1 MASDGFPYPVDR
13 PGNFSVGQ
21 ECELRWGD
29 EAGEFWRR
37 VRVVEP
43 CVYSD
48 GTGVWVKHADNPG
61 NNFPVPRED
70 LRAIAEPAAAGV
82 PVRGEEG

>member
-1 MASDGFPYPVDR
+1 MLQ
-13 PGNFSVGQ
+13 VGQ
-21 ECELRWGD
+21 ECEMRWHD

-48 GTGVWVKHADNPG
+48 GTGVWVKMADNPG
-61 NNFPVPRED
+61 NSFPVSPGD
-70 LRAIAEPAAAGV
+70 LRPASGDRS
-82 PVRGEEG
+82 PKGEDA

>member
-1 MASDGFPYPVDR
+1 MFE
-13 PGNFSVGQ
+13 VGQ
-21 ECELRWGD
+21 ECELRCHD

-48 GTGVWVKHADNPG
+48 GTGVWVKYAKDPG
-61 NNFPVPRED
+61 NSFPVSRDD
-70 LRAIAEPAAAGV
+70 LHTALTPTDHDGA
-82 PVRGEEG
+82 

>member
-1 MASDGFPYPVDR
+1 MSDGFPYPVDR

-21 ECELRWGD
+21 ECELRWRD

-43 CVYSD
+43 YVYSD
-48 GTGVWVKHADNPG
+48 GTGVWVKLADRIG
-61 NNFPVPRED
+61 NSFPVSPGD
-70 LRAIAEPAAAGV
+70 LRLASGIEAP
-82 PVRGEEG
+82 PRGEDA